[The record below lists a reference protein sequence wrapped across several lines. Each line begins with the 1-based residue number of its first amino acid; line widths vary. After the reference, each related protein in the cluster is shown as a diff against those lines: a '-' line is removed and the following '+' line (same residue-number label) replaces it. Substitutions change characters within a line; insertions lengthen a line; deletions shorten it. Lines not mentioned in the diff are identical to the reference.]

1 MNFMRASTRRTAA
14 SLALAALC
22 LLALG
27 RPALGAAR
35 DLTFFLV
42 SDVHAGM
49 QYKDSKPPIT
59 EAEYERHLTDTLNVI
74 ATIPGQPWPQGPVA
88 EAMQGLGPVGTPS
101 GLIVAGDLTQ
111 SRAAVQWKAF
121 DRLFPWQGLA
131 PRRFPVFAVAGNH
144 DAGSKTAPVRD
155 ALRARNQAML
165 KAGQISTLSADG
177 LHSAWVWQG
186 VHFVNVNLYAG
197 DAPQPGEK
205 PGSMRDPEGSLT
217 FLRTYLAQ
225 HAPAPTPVVIV
236 QHFGLDKST
245 WWTQDERRALYE
257 AITNYNVVAILHGHT
272 HAITHL
278 QFPGAEDLKV
288 FGQGGPRFDCFSAG
302 AFKQETKKGQPWPGW
317 RHPCEC
323 YVFHVTDNQF
333 LAAHYTGGTNGWNT
347 GRGAAELQVVKAL
360 LPKK

>member
-1 MNFMRASTRRTAA
+1 MRDSTRRTTSVL
-14 SLALAALC
+14 SLVALC

-27 RPALGAAR
+27 LPAPGAAR

-59 EAEYERHLTDTLNVI
+59 AAEYEQHINDTLDVI
-74 ATIPGQPWPQGPVA
+74 ATIPGKPWPQGPVA
-88 EAMQGLGPVGTPS
+88 EAMQGLGPVGRPS

-111 SRAAVQWKAF
+111 SRAAVQWQAF

-131 PRRFPVFAVAGNH
+131 PQRFPVFAVAGNH

-165 KAGQISTLSADG
+165 KAGLVNTLSTDG

-197 DAPQPGEK
+197 DAPQPDNK

-217 FLRTYLAQ
+217 FLRTSLAK
-225 HAPAPTPVVIV
+225 HAPAPTPVVII
-236 QHFGLDKST
+236 QHFGLEKST
-245 WWTQDERRALYE
+245 WWLQDERRAFYE

-278 QFPGAEDLKV
+278 QFPGADDLKV

-302 AFKQETKKGQPWPGW
+302 AFKQETKKGEPWPGW

-323 YVFHVTDNQF
+323 YVFHLTDHQF
-333 LAAHYTGGTNGWNT
+333 LAAHYTGGTNGWNS
-347 GRGAAELQVVKAL
+347 GSGAAGLTVVKAL

>member
-1 MNFMRASTRRTAA
+1 MRDSTRRTTAFLA
-14 SLALAALC
+14 SVALC
-22 LLALG
+22 LLAQCL
-27 RPALGAAR
+27 PALGAAR

-59 EAEYERHLTDTLNVI
+59 AAEYEQHITDTLDVI
-74 ATIPGQPWPQGPVA
+74 ATIPGKPWPKGTVD
-88 EAMQGLGPVGTPS
+88 EAGKDLGPVGRPS

-111 SRAAVQWKAF
+111 SRSAEQWKAF

-131 PRRFPVFAVAGNH
+131 PKRFPVFAGAGNH

-165 KAGQISTLSADG
+165 KAGLLSTLSPDG

-197 DAPQPGEK
+197 DAPQPDNK

-217 FLRTYLAQ
+217 FLRTYLAKN
-225 HAPAPTPVVIV
+225 APAPTPVVII
-236 QHFGLDKST
+236 QHFGLEKST
-245 WWTQDERRALYE
+245 WWGQDERRAFYE

-278 QFPGAEDLKV
+278 QFPGDDDLKL
-288 FGQGGPRFDCFSAG
+288 FGKGGPRFDCFSAG
-302 AFKQETKKGQPWPGW
+302 AFKQETKKGEPWPGW

-323 YVFHVTDNQF
+323 YVFHLTDHQF
-333 LAAHYTGGTNGWNT
+333 LAAHYTGGTDGWNT
-347 GRGAAELQVVKAL
+347 GPGAAGLTVVKEL

>member
-1 MNFMRASTRRTAA
+1 MNSMRDSTRRTTAF
-14 SLALAALC
+14 LCIVALC
-22 LLALG
+22 LLAL
-27 RPALGAAR
+27 RLPALGAAR

-59 EAEYERHLTDTLNVI
+59 AAEYEQHIIDTLDVI
-74 ATIPGQPWPQGPVA
+74 ATIPGKPWPQGPVA
-88 EAMQGLGPVGTPS
+88 EVMQDLGPVGRPS

-111 SRAAVQWKAF
+111 SRSSDQWKVF

-131 PRRFPVFAVAGNH
+131 PKRFPVFAGAGNH

-155 ALRARNQAML
+155 ALRARNRAML
-165 KAGQISTLSADG
+165 KAGLVSTLSPDG

-197 DAPQPGEK
+197 DAPQPDNK

-217 FLRTYLAQ
+217 FLRTYLAKN
-225 HAPAPTPVVIV
+225 APAPRPVVII
-236 QHFGLDKST
+236 QHFGLEKST
-245 WWTQDERRALYE
+245 WWGQDERRAFYE

-278 QFPGAEDLKV
+278 QFPGDDDLKL
-288 FGQGGPRFDCFSAG
+288 FGKGGPRFDCFSAG
-302 AFKQETKKGQPWPGW
+302 AFKQETKKGEPWPGW

-323 YVFHVTDNQF
+323 YVFHLTDNQF
-333 LAAHYTGGTNGWNT
+333 LAAHYTGGTNGWFT
-347 GRGAAELQVVKAL
+347 GPGAAGLTVVKEL